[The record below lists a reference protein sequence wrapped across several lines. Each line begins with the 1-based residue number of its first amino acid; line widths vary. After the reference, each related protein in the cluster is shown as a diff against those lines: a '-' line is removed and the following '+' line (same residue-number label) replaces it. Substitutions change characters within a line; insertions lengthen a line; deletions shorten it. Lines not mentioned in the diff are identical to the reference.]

1 MVAAAALPSL
11 MIYNTW
17 TTSDYSGF
25 TKNILS
31 FQIVPTNP
39 GGTPALLVVALII
52 HISTYC
58 NQHVEGYE
66 AAGFP
71 TAALDIHIGERQM
84 EYTQP
89 TDVDLRKG
97 PILADAGGQGAKW
110 RLRYRSLI
118 ALDTS
123 RGVAV
128 F

>member
-1 MVAAAALPSL
+1 M
-11 MIYNTW
+11 
-17 TTSDYSGF
+17 
-25 TKNILS
+25 
-31 FQIVPTNP
+31 
-39 GGTPALLVVALII
+39 
-52 HISTYC
+52 
-58 NQHVEGYE
+58 EGYE

-97 PILADAGGQGAKW
+97 PIIADAGGQGAKW
-110 RLRYRSLI
+110 RLRYGSLI

-128 F
+128 C